1 MAPWVSEEI
10 QGEVLSA
17 LLALFVHD
25 LRNPLTALHTN
36 LRYVLELVPESEADL
51 RGPIEDC
58 SLSCDGLAALIDNL
72 EWLGELV
79 HPKEPERTAV
89 PLADVVQEVVEQTA
103 SFALLHGT
111 ELGMAPVAGDV
122 TVWTDRRAL
131 RAALGNIVRNS
142 IQHGSAGPVEL
153 VLEREATVARVRVL
167 DVGPALASESFELTT
182 SAAGQVNA
190 KRQAGARYGAG
201 LALLV
206 AARAAAL
213 AGAALRAGAREPTG
227 NEFSLELAVAD

>member
-1 MAPWVSEEI
+1 MAARVSEEI
-10 QGEVLSA
+10 EPEVLSA

-36 LRYVLELVPESEADL
+36 LRYVLELVPESDADV
-51 RGPIEDC
+51 RGPVEDC

-72 EWLGELV
+72 EWLGEMV
-79 HPKEPERTAV
+79 HPSEPERTVV
-89 PLADVVQEVVEQTA
+89 PLADVIQEVLDKTT
-103 SFALLHGT
+103 SFATLHGT
-111 ELGMAPVAGDV
+111 ELGTAFVVGDV
-122 TVWTDRRAL
+122 AVWSDRHAL
-131 RAALGNIVRNS
+131 SAALGNLVRNS

-153 VLEREATVARVRVL
+153 VLEREADVARVRVL
-167 DVGPALASESFELTT
+167 DVGPALAPESFELTT
-182 SAAGQVNA
+182 SARGQANA

-213 AGAALRAGAREPTG
+213 AGAVLRAGAREPTG
-227 NEFSLELAVAD
+227 NEFTLELAIAD